1 MINNILQTD
10 QSFFYTLNG
19 LLGHSGFFDAIVKVL
34 SVYLVY
40 CVPIGLLIAWFIL
53 KKDQQKIDLI
63 KVTLASFFI
72 WQVPT
77 RLISMLWFRPR
88 PIAELAG
95 AKEVV
100 FHVPSYSFPSDHS
113 TFLAALAT
121 YFYLLGYKK
130 VATWIYVVAFLV
142 GTTRIIGG
150 MHYPLDVLAGWT
162 LGIVG
167 AYLIHLLDKY
177 IQKYLAQPI
186 LKIAKWIKL
195 A

>member
-1 MINNILQTD
+1 MINSLLHID

-19 LLGHSGFFDAIVKVL
+19 LLGHSAIFDNIIKFISVYV
-34 SVYLVY
+34 VYLVP
-40 CVPIGLLIAWFIL
+40 VSLLIAWFYYKQDKI
-53 KKDQQKIDLI
+53 KIDLI
-63 KVTLASFFI
+63 KTTLVSFFV

-77 RLISMLWFRPR
+77 RLIAMLWFRPR

-100 FHVPSYSFPSDHS
+100 FHVPTYSFPSDHS

-121 YFYLLGYKK
+121 YIYLLGYKK
-130 VATWIYVVAFLV
+130 VGGWIYVVAFLV
-142 GTTRIIGG
+142 GTSRIIGG

-162 LGIVG
+162 LGILG
-167 AYLIHLLDKY
+167 AYLLHFADKY
-177 IQKYLAQPI
+177 IQKYLAEPI
-186 LKIAKWIKL
+186 LKFMQWLHL

>member
-1 MINNILQTD
+1 MINSVLHID

-19 LLGHSGFFDAIVKVL
+19 LLGHNSLFDNIIKIISVYV
-34 SVYLVY
+34 VYLV
-40 CVPIGLLIAWFIL
+40 PICLLVAWFYY
-53 KKDQQKIDLI
+53 KQEKIKLDLI
-63 KVTLASFFI
+63 KITLSSFFV

-77 RLISMLWFRPR
+77 RLIAMLWFRPR

-100 FHVPSYSFPSDHS
+100 FHVPTYSFPSDHS

-121 YFYLLGYKK
+121 YTYLLGYKK
-130 VATWIYVVAFLV
+130 VSIYLYVIALFV
-142 GTTRIIGG
+142 GTSRIIGG

-162 LGIVG
+162 LGILG
-167 AYLIHLLDKY
+167 AYLLHLADKY
-177 IQKYLAQPI
+177 IQKYLAVPI
-186 LKIAKWIKL
+186 LNFMKWLHL